1 MSERRLFSTAL
12 QSWIDIFTQRTMRSV
27 LLYAKEI
34 GLSMSQLGAMMHI
47 LKGTGGVSDI
57 GGDLGISSAAAS
69 QMLERLVQQGL
80 ISRTEDPRDRR
91 VKQIVLTD
99 KGQQVMQASM
109 QAGKKW
115 LDELADKLTPSEQKQ
130 VAAALSILVARAIEL
145 AQQSS
150 P

>member
-1 MSERRLFSTAL
+1 MVERSAL
-12 QSWIDIFTQRTMRSV
+12 GDALRSWIDVFTQHTMRSV
-27 LLYAKEI
+27 MLYAKES
-34 GLSMSQLGAMMHI
+34 GLSMSQLGALMHI
-47 LKGTGGVSDI
+47 LRGTSGVCDI
-57 GGDLGISSAAAS
+57 GDDLGISSAAAS

-80 ISRTEDPRDRR
+80 VSRTEDPRDRR

-99 KGQQVMQASM
+99 KGQQVMQGSM

-115 LDELADKLTPSEQKQ
+115 LDELADKLTAAEQEQ
-130 VAAALSILVARAIEL
+130 VAAALEILVARAVEL